1 MLKAILGAI
10 AVISAG
16 FSTVYVNDFRKN
28 RNAAN
33 NGIFKKSLIIGFITD
48 FLDAIGV
55 GSFATTTAILKFDKK
70 VNVPDKLLPGTL
82 NVAHALPMVAQA
94 LMSLTA
100 IEIDIFTLI
109 CMIVAAVVGSWIGAG
124 VISKLPEK
132 KVQLTMGVALFATAG
147 LLVAKQLGVMP
158 AGGDAIGLEG
168 SKLIIGVVGNFVL
181 GALMT
186 AGIGLYAPC
195 MAMVALLGMNPKAAF
210 PIMMGSCAFVGPIA
224 CTKFVKE
231 GAYVREV
238 SMGITLGG
246 IVGSVLAILF
256 VTNLPVYWLNW
267 LVVGV
272 VLYTAVTMFKSAV
285 KKDDENKLE
294 NQAS

>member
-28 RNAAN
+28 RDSAN

-94 LMSLTA
+94 LMSLTV
-100 IEIDIFTLI
+100 IEIDIFTLV
-109 CMIVAAVVGSWIGAG
+109 CMIVAAVTGSWIGAG
-124 VISKLPEK
+124 IISKLPEK
-132 KVQLTMGVALFATAG
+132 KVQLTMGVALLGTAG
-147 LLVAKQLGVMP
+147 LLIAKQLGVMP
-158 AGGDAIGLEG
+158 AGGDAMALEG
-168 SKLIIGVVGNFVL
+168 TKLIIGVVGNFVL

-210 PIMMGSCAFVGPIA
+210 PIMMGSCAFLMPA
-224 CTKFVKE
+224 AAAKFVKE
-231 GAYVREV
+231 GAYDRKA
-238 SMGITLGG
+238 SMAITIFGAIG
-246 IVGSVLAILF
+246 VFIAAYIVKELPLKIL
-256 VTNLPVYWLNW
+256 TW
-267 LVVGV
+267 LVIV
-272 VLYTAVTMFKSAV
+272 VIFYTAAMMFKSAS
-285 KKDDENKLE
+285 KAKA
-294 NQAS
+294 ASRA